1 MSPSG
6 SESPVVRA
14 SIVAKDLSLVVPYYA
29 QPEEA
34 PASSWL
40 ATLLGAA
47 TAVPQRRFATLL
59 DNVSFTISEGER
71 VALIGRNGA
80 GKSTLL
86 RMLAGAF
93 QPTGGMIDVTGSR
106 QALLSVGL
114 GFNKEATVQ
123 ENIYLR
129 ASAMGIPASS
139 IRGMV
144 EPVLEFSGL
153 REVANRRLLTLS
165 SGQKMR
171 LGFAISTMIQ
181 HNILLLDEW
190 LGTGDA
196 QFVQRARERMMDRVD
211 GSRIVVIASH
221 KRALLQSLCT
231 RGIVI
236 DGGRIA
242 FDGPVSEAIAE
253 YERLYPVSAAARKA
267 AKAKKLKMMRVAEQ
281 RVRKELEP
289 KLRKELTAKL
299 KKKLSVRIREQ
310 VEAELGARATVSPG
324 GSEPEQVERSR
335 TGEGR

>member
-1 MSPSG
+1 MSRSG
-6 SESPVVRA
+6 SESNAKPA
-14 SIVAKDLSLVVPYYA
+14 SIDVENLSLVVPYYA

-40 ATLLGAA
+40 ATLFGAA

-59 DNVSFTISEGER
+59 DDISFSIMPGER

-93 QPTGGMIDVTGSR
+93 QPTSGRISVSGSR

-129 ASAMGIPASS
+129 ASAMNIPARD

-144 EPVLEFSGL
+144 EPVLDFSGL
-153 REVANRRLLTLS
+153 KEVANRRLFTLS
-165 SGQKMR
+165 SGQRMR

-181 HNILLLDEW
+181 HDILLLDEW

-196 QFVQRARERMMDRVD
+196 QFVLRARERMMDRVN
-211 GSRIVVIASH
+211 GSSIVVIASH
-221 KRALLQSLCT
+221 KRALLQSMCT
-231 RGIVI
+231 RGILV
-236 DGGRIA
+236 DGGRIV
-242 FDGPVSEAIAE
+242 FDGPVDQAFVE
-253 YERLYPVSAAARKA
+253 YGRLYPADPRAVRA
-267 AKAKKLKMMRVAEQ
+267 AKKKKLKLMKLAED
-281 RVRKELEP
+281 RVRKDLEP
-289 KLRKELTAKL
+289 ALRKELTAKL
-299 KKKLSVRIREQ
+299 KKKLRAKIRAQ
-310 VEAELGARATVSPG
+310 VEEEFAKRTSEGPCAVGEADRADEV
-324 GSEPEQVERSR
+324 R
-335 TGEGR
+335 

>member
-6 SESPVVRA
+6 SELKSTPA
-14 SIVAKDLSLVVPYYA
+14 SIEVKNLSLVVPYYA

-34 PASSWL
+34 PSSSWL
-40 ATLLGAA
+40 ATLFGAA

-59 DNVSFTISEGER
+59 DDISFNVAPGER
-71 VALIGRNGA
+71 IALIGRNGA

-93 QPTGGMIDVTGSR
+93 QPTGGSVKVSGSK

-129 ASAMGIPASS
+129 ASAMNIPAQD

-153 REVANRRLLTLS
+153 KEVANRRLFTLS

-181 HNILLLDEW
+181 HDILLLDEW

-196 QFVQRARERMMDRVD
+196 QFVLRARERMMDRVN
-211 GSRIVVIASH
+211 GSSIVVIASH
-221 KRALLQSLCT
+221 KRALLQSLCN
-231 RGIVI
+231 RGILV
-236 DGGRIA
+236 DGGRIV
-242 FDGPVSEAIAE
+242 FDGPINQAFAE
-253 YERLYPVSAAARKA
+253 YGRLYPASPQAVRM
-267 AKAKKLKMMRVAEQ
+267 AKKKKLKMMKAAEA

-299 KKKLSVRIREQ
+299 KKKLRVKIRTQLEEEFAMRAAGSSA
-310 VEAELGARATVSPG
+310 EASSGLAESDHP
-324 GSEPEQVERSR
+324 
-335 TGEGR
+335 GEGR